1 MLLLGCLSDGL
12 PESQFPRPVYGG
24 RNEPKFGEHYRYYKA
39 DERVQKYRYQY
50 LGAGRQHQPPEVSV
64 DVDGNIRFGLGAVKG
79 LGDSAVDAIVKERE
93 AHGSYKNIFDFIQ
106 RVPSG
111 AVKRNNLESLV
122 LSGAFDCSTHHPR
135 TVFRRECQRGKLIDQ
150 LARYG
155 SRYQTDKDAVQNSLF
170 GDMDMVEIA
179 TPEVP
184 QAEPWSSLERLNKE
198 RDLVGIYRVRPPVGR
213 LCRHTSKCVQRAHDG
228 FERFGTV
235 CQYGP
240 HAGRHG
246 HGRTEG
252 YLQDR

>member
-1 MLLLGCLSDGL
+1 M
-12 PESQFPRPVYGG
+12 
-24 RNEPKFGEHYRYYKA
+24 
-39 DERVQKYRYQY
+39 
-50 LGAGRQHQPPEVSV
+50 
-64 DVDGNIRFGLGAVKG
+64 
-79 LGDSAVDAIVKERE
+79 DAIVKERE
-93 AHGSYKNIFDFIQ
+93 AHGTYKNIFDFIQ

-122 LSGAFDCSTHHPR
+122 LSGAFDCFDGIT
-135 TVFRRECQRGKLIDQ
+135 REQYFGVNAKGESFIDQ

-170 GDMDMVEIA
+170 GDMVMVEIA

-198 RDLVGIYRVRPPVGR
+198 RDLVGIYLSAPSVGR
-213 LCRHTSKCVQRAHDG
+213 LCRHTSKCVQRAHGG